1 MNTTFSLI
9 KPSAMNHCE
18 EILMAIKTGGFS
30 ILAMKSQHLTLSQVK
45 KFYKEH
51 AERSFFEPMCER
63 LTLGPVLLM
72 ALYEHNGTDTPL
84 RFRALLGATNP
95 KDAAPGTLR
104 QLFGVDLDF
113 NAIHGSDSDI
123 SAIREL
129 SFFFS
134 GIETGLLFNDSRGL
148 EL

>member
-1 MNTTFSLI
+1 
-9 KPSAMNHCE
+9 
-18 EILMAIKTGGFS
+18 MAIKTGGFS
-30 ILAMKSQHLTLSQVK
+30 ILAMKSQNLTLSQVK

-72 ALYEHNGTDTPL
+72 ALYEQNGKDTPL
-84 RFRALLGATNP
+84 QFRALLGATNP

-104 QLFGVDLDF
+104 KRFGIDLDF

-134 GIETGLLFNDSRGL
+134 GMETGLILSNSHEL
-148 EL
+148 ELLY